1 MAVGTVEPR
10 GKTDKK
16 GDGQTTQSRG
26 LICRYVKWKPGGTMP
41 QLLDPDEDRLSR
53 LRAVRESARYARE
66 NLEELRELGSEY
78 VVLHG
83 EDVLGTGDS
92 TEEAWDA
99 AREGGTDLDTA
110 VLIHVP
116 PEGETYFY

>member
-10 GKTDKK
+10 GKSDKQE
-16 GDGQTTQSRG
+16 DGQTPQSRG

-66 NLEELRELGSEY
+66 NLEELRDLGSEY

-99 AREGGTDLDTA
+99 AREEGTDLDTA